1 MYKQRNWQWI
11 FSPKCYL
18 FYECNSDRIGQD
30 IQSRYCWKGLS
41 LKKLMFINLYPVSR
55 GPSIFL
61 DYQGRVKKRY
71 VTRQNRNNT
80 QASNKSSFETRKTS
94 LESPET
100 SIFYLHHSKGFRG
113 TIYFLRN
120 ITVTTL
126 TYSKSTDQQ
135 HLCVVFR

>member
-30 IQSRYCWKGLS
+30 IQSRYCWKDLS

-61 DYQGRVKKRY
+61 DKQGRVKKRY

-80 QASNKSSFETRKTS
+80 QASNKSSFETQKPS

-100 SIFYLHHSKGFRG
+100 SIFTFATQKDFERRFFSRE
-113 TIYFLRN
+113 
-120 ITVTTL
+120 TVTTL

-135 HLCVVFR
+135 HLCVVFRR